1 MLSLS
6 SYLSAHC
13 GIRSQDLQVGVHVH
27 FVQTHSEASGEVCS
41 QQGWQL
47 RGSWT
52 IHLPEG
58 ACGYQKH
65 ETLVGCPMLW
75 AGDGEGSCA

>member
-47 RGSWT
+47 RGPWT

-58 ACGYQKH
+58 VCGYHKH
-65 ETLVGCPMLW
+65 EMLVGCPMLW